1 MLAIQTK
8 NTGAALIAQAIRA
21 VAGHFLYCV
30 PGSPITPIVESL
42 GYGFVDLEE
51 ADMVRRLIGIN
62 ARGIPVFA
70 VMKHSGF
77 LAVQELLAALANYE
91 LRAPFIFVVGDEAG
105 ASSQTGNDTR
115 YLCDTSRISL
125 VEPSANKIFESMQFC
140 LDVSTK
146 LRKPAIF
153 RVVSSLVDSSDLISS
168 SHSCTNHQPYQK
180 TCYISKSTDYFASEG
195 FTISRIVNCQLIE
208 EDFIS
213 LAKSLN
219 THTHHSTNNQLI
231 VASGNI
237 ADRVYRII
245 QACHLDFDV
254 LEINT
259 VSLLPETKI
268 VDAFNHYEDI
278 LVLESW
284 EPYLEQKIRCL
295 TQRYGLK
302 ASIYGRQ
309 KVCGIALIDAVGE
322 LEDSS
327 IVQILHLFKSKDGSN
342 TSFAQPLKDYPFSTT
357 PGQEQYLVVYE
368 AICRTASQFGLKPC
382 LSVSTGR
389 TRYAVMATEWES
401 SVKFMGPM
409 GSEVEQLLGYLA
421 VEDNKD
427 LCPGVVLGDY
437 TFRHSA
443 WKGVTSLNHHR
454 VKSGEKVFTV
464 ILENGGSKTT
474 GGQQCEHPETIGESL
489 VENWRQRFLGKVSI
503 LDDLDSTLATVIN
516 PASLKDILII
526 SLEN

>member
-1 MLAIQTK
+1 MLTIQTK
-8 NTGAALIAQAIRA
+8 KTGANLIAQAIRA
-21 VAGHFLYCV
+21 VEDHFLYCV

-42 GYGFVDLEE
+42 GYGFIALEE
-51 ADMVRRLIGIN
+51 TDMVRRLIGIN
-62 ARGIPVFA
+62 ARSVPVFA

-77 LAVQELLAALANYE
+77 LAVQELLAILANYE
-91 LRAPFIFVVGDEAG
+91 LRAPFVFVVGDEAG
-105 ASSQTGNDTR
+105 TSSQTGNDTR

-125 VEPSANKIFESMQFC
+125 VEPSANTIFESMQFC
-140 LDVSTK
+140 LDISAK

-153 RVVSSLVDSSDLISS
+153 RVVSSLVDSLHLISS
-168 SHSCTNHQPYQK
+168 SDSCGSQQPYQK
-180 TCYISKSTDYFASEG
+180 IRHIPKSTDYFASEG
-195 FTISRIVNCQLIE
+195 FTISRIINCQPPE
-208 EDFIS
+208 EDIIS

-219 THTHHSTNNQLI
+219 PLIQNGKSDQLI

-237 ADRVYRII
+237 SDRVRRII
-245 QACHLDFDV
+245 QTNRLDFDI

-259 VSLLPETKI
+259 VSLLPEAKI
-268 VDAFNHYEDI
+268 VDIFNHYEDI

-295 TQRYGLK
+295 AQRHALK
-302 ASIYGRQ
+302 ASICGRQ
-309 KVCGIALIDAVGE
+309 KVGGIALIDAVGE
-322 LEDSS
+322 LEDNS
-327 IVQILHLFKSKDGSN
+327 ISHILHIFKLNYGSS
-342 TSFAQPLKDYPFSTT
+342 TVFVQPPEDYPFSTT
-357 PGQEQYLVVYE
+357 PGREQYLIAYE
-368 AICRTASQFGLKPC
+368 AICRTASLFGLEPC

-389 TRYAVMATEWES
+389 TRYAVMATEWEN

-427 LCPGVVLGDY
+427 LCPGVILGDY

-454 VKSGEKVFTV
+454 IKSGEKVFTV

-474 GGQQCEHPETIGESL
+474 GGQQCEPPEKIGASV
-489 VENWRQRFLGKVSI
+489 VENWQQRFLGKVDI
-503 LDDLDSTLATVIN
+503 LNGLDSALETVIN